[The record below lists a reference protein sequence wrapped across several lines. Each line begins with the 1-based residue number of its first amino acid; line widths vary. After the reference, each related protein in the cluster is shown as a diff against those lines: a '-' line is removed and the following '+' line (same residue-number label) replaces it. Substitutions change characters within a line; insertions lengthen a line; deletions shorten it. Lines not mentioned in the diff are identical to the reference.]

1 MAATSP
7 ISGNLNKP
15 PKTGREGSSR
25 RKISLPWFR
34 QASFGEKLTKLRLP
48 RQTTVDVDIDG
59 GVNSAP
65 NTACVSSDKFGNFR
79 RKVLSSSASVEV

>member
-7 ISGNLNKP
+7 LSGNLSKP
-15 PKTGREGSSR
+15 SKTGGSSR

-48 RQTTVDVDIDG
+48 RQTTVDVDIEG

-65 NTACVSSDKFGNFR
+65 NTACVSSDKFSNFR